1 MAPARLSRL
10 PRTME
15 AILHEIATQVALVA
29 ELICVICIAVG
40 TVEATFMSVRYIVA
54 RPLSLSLHFAR
65 RDVWV
70 RFARWIILAL
80 EFALGADIARTA
92 ISPSW
97 DDIGQLAA
105 IALIRT
111 ALNYFLE
118 KDLESFSAPKARDE
132 AEGSSA

>member
-1 MAPARLSRL
+1 
-10 PRTME
+10 ME
-15 AILHEIATQVALVA
+15 ALLHEIAGQVALVA
-29 ELICVICIAVG
+29 ELICVLCIAVG
-40 TVEATFMSVRYIVA
+40 TIEATFMSARYIVA
-54 RPLSLSLHFAR
+54 RPLSLSVHFAR

-118 KDLESFSAPKARDE
+118 KDLEAYSPLQAEKE
-132 AEGSSA
+132 AE